1 MPPKHSAAAVPPAA
15 AKNARVA
22 SSRLHACC
30 AAQRTPPAFGTV
42 GTLHRISPAIS
53 PTCYSLH
60 CCRSACGVS
69 HASRYPGASRV
80 ITGSALPALV
90 QLFVY
95 NAAGSVF
102 RLAYAYPA
110 CAGFVGRDSKAP
122 HYQQKKHLIAFR
134 LPWCPKATALYTG
147 QCGFPLTAITRPK
160 LFSGPRSNR
169 RCRVLNV
176 LSPHPWG
183 LTPQPP
189 VRLHG
194 RRHATSI
201 RGPQQ
206 YPCAPDVKSPN
217 N

>member
-1 MPPKHSAAAVPPAA
+1 MPTPIKCLVPPKHSAAAVPPAA

-122 HYQQKKHLIAFR
+122 HYQQKHIR
-134 LPWCPKATALYTG
+134 LPVTLVPQG
-147 QCGFPLTAITRPK
+147 NGFVHWAMR
-160 LFSGPRSNR
+160 F
-169 RCRVLNV
+169 
-176 LSPHPWG
+176 SPHRNY
-183 LTPQPP
+183 T
-189 VRLHG
+189 
-194 RRHATSI
+194 A
-201 RGPQQ
+201 
-206 YPCAPDVKSPN
+206 
-217 N
+217 